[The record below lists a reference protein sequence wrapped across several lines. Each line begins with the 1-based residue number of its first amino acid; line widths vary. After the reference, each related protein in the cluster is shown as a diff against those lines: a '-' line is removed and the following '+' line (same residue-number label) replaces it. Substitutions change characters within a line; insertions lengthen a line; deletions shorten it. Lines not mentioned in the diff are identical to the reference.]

1 MIIMTLLVWI
11 VFGVRDWLD
20 FVDEFETVK
29 FFYDLCG
36 LNFRREK
43 FSKRQNDKQR
53 HRLDN
58 KNESYEKDYCIGYGS
73 RIGNWSGICTE

>member
-1 MIIMTLLVWI
+1 MIIMTLLVGI

-36 LNFRREK
+36 LNFRR
-43 FSKRQNDKQR
+43 
-53 HRLDN
+53 
-58 KNESYEKDYCIGYGS
+58 
-73 RIGNWSGICTE
+73 

>member
-1 MIIMTLLVWI
+1 MVIMTLLVGI
-11 VFGVRDWLD
+11 VFGVSDWLD

-29 FFYDLCG
+29 FFYDLCW

-53 HRLDN
+53 H
-58 KNESYEKDYCIGYGS
+58 
-73 RIGNWSGICTE
+73 